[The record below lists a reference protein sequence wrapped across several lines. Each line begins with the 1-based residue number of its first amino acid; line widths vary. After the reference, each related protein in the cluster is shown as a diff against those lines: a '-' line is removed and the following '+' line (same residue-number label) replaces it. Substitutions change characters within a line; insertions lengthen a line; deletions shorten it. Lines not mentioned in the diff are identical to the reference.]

1 MNAHSPA
8 IILHDVT
15 TGYHSRG
22 GNIEITRHIEAILS
36 TSELTCLLGP
46 NGAGKS
52 TLLKTL
58 ASFIPPLH
66 GGITIADRPLRDYS
80 AGRLARTIGV
90 VLTEKPSLNN
100 MTVRELVGLGRSPY
114 TGFWGKYTRE
124 DREIVDR
131 ALQLTGIT
139 EFAARQI
146 QTLSDEERQKVM
158 IAKSLAQ
165 QTPIILLDEP
175 TAFLDYPSKV
185 EIMQLLQRMAHE
197 EGKAVFLSTHDL
209 ELALQI
215 SDKVWLIDK
224 TNGLRIGTPEDLSL
238 SGDMARYFERE
249 GVVFDPESGLFRI
262 DTRANRPINLR
273 GAGPR
278 AAMARK
284 ALRRIGFI
292 CDEHTESPIAVDVTD
307 DSFMVN
313 DMVCGSIEELLH
325 AVRNLSAVADKDS
338 L

>member
-1 MNAHSPA
+1 MNTHSPA
-8 IILHDVT
+8 ITLHDVT

-22 GNIEITRHIEAILS
+22 GNIEITRHIDARLL

-58 ASFIPPLH
+58 AAFIPPLY
-66 GGITIADRPLRDYS
+66 GEITIGDRLLRDYS
-80 AGRLARTIGV
+80 EGKLARTIGV
-90 VLTEKPSLNN
+90 VLTERPSLNN
-100 MTVRELVGLGRSPY
+100 MTVRELVSLGRSPY

-139 EFAARQI
+139 EFASRQI
-146 QTLSDEERQKVM
+146 QTLSDGERQKVM

-185 EIMQLLQRMAHE
+185 DIMQLLQRMAHE

-215 SDKVWLIDK
+215 SDKIWLIDK
-224 TNGLRIGTPEDLSL
+224 TNGLLIGTPEDLSL
-238 SGDMARYFERE
+238 NGDMARYFERD
-249 GVVFDPESGLFRI
+249 GVIFDPESGLFRI

-273 GAGPR
+273 GAGTR

-284 ALRRIGFI
+284 ALQRIGFI
-292 CDEHTESPIAVDVTD
+292 GDERTESPIAVVVTD
-307 DSFMVN
+307 DNFMVN
-313 DMVCGSIEELLH
+313 GMVCASIEELLH
-325 AVRNLSAVADKDS
+325 TVRNLSAVTDQHS

>member
-1 MNAHSPA
+1 MNTHSPA
-8 IILHDVT
+8 ITLHDVT

-22 GNIEITRHIEAILS
+22 GNIEITRHIDARLL

-58 ASFIPPLH
+58 AAFIPPLY
-66 GGITIADRPLRDYS
+66 GEITIGDRPLRDYS
-80 AGRLARTIGV
+80 EGKLARTIGV
-90 VLTEKPSLNN
+90 VLTERPSLNN
-100 MTVRELVGLGRSPY
+100 MTVRELVSLGRSPY

-139 EFAARQI
+139 EFASRQN
-146 QTLSDEERQKVM
+146 QTLSDGERQKVM

-185 EIMQLLQRMAHE
+185 DIMQLLQRMAHE
-197 EGKAVFLSTHDL
+197 EEKAVFLSTHDL

-215 SDKVWLIDK
+215 SDKIWLIDK
-224 TNGLRIGTPEDLSL
+224 TNGLLIGTPEDLSL
-238 SGDMARYFERE
+238 NGDMARYFERE
-249 GVVFDPESGLFRI
+249 GVIFDPESGLFRI

-284 ALRRIGFI
+284 ALQRIGFI
-292 CDEHTESPIAVDVTD
+292 GDERTESPIAVVVTD
-307 DSFMVN
+307 DNFMVN
-313 DMVCGSIEELLH
+313 GMVCASIEELLH
-325 AVRNLSAVADKDS
+325 TVRNLSAVTDQHS

>member
-22 GNIEITRHIEAILS
+22 GNIEITRHIEAILR

-146 QTLSDEERQKVM
+146 QTLSDGERQKVM

-215 SDKVWLIDK
+215 SDKIWLMIGKAVKLAEGHTDTHSGNVVMNRDFLIGIAREAGCSPGAVEK
-224 TNGLRIGTPEDLSL
+224 IAGIRLARELWTVLEEEDARRFFSRILELCHAECRRLFPRGRLEAVLVSD
-238 SGDMARYFERE
+238 SGEIPYRME
-249 GVVFDPESGLFRI
+249 
-262 DTRANRPINLR
+262 
-273 GAGPR
+273 
-278 AAMARK
+278 
-284 ALRRIGFI
+284 
-292 CDEHTESPIAVDVTD
+292 
-307 DSFMVN
+307 
-313 DMVCGSIEELLH
+313 
-325 AVRNLSAVADKDS
+325 
-338 L
+338 

>member
-1 MNAHSPA
+1 MNTHSPA
-8 IILHDVT
+8 ITLHDVT

-22 GNIEITRHIEAILS
+22 GNIEITRHIAARLL

-58 ASFIPPLH
+58 AAFIPPLY
-66 GGITIADRPLRDYS
+66 GEITIGDRPLRDYS
-80 AGRLARTIGV
+80 EGKLARTIGV
-90 VLTEKPSLNN
+90 VLTERPSLNN
-100 MTVRELVGLGRSPY
+100 MTVRELVSLGRSPY

-139 EFAARQI
+139 EFASRQI
-146 QTLSDEERQKVM
+146 QTLSDGERQKVM

-185 EIMQLLQRMAHE
+185 DIMQLLQRMAHE

-215 SDKVWLIDK
+215 SDKIWLIDK
-224 TNGLRIGTPEDLSL
+224 TNGLLIGTPEDLSL
-238 SGDMARYFERE
+238 NGDMARYFERE
-249 GVVFDPESGLFRI
+249 GVIFDTESGLFRI

-284 ALRRIGFI
+284 ALQRIGFI
-292 CDEHTESPIAVDVTD
+292 GDERTESPIAVVVTD
-307 DSFMVN
+307 DNFMVN
-313 DMVCGSIEELLH
+313 GMVCASIEELLH
-325 AVRNLSAVADKDS
+325 TVRNLSAVTDQHS

>member
-1 MNAHSPA
+1 MNTHSPA
-8 IILHDVT
+8 ITLHDVT

-22 GNIEITRHIEAILS
+22 GNIEITRHIDARLL

-58 ASFIPPLH
+58 AAFIPPLY
-66 GGITIADRPLRDYS
+66 GEITIGDRPLRDYS
-80 AGRLARTIGV
+80 EGKLARTIGV
-90 VLTEKPSLNN
+90 VLTERPSLNN
-100 MTVRELVGLGRSPY
+100 MTVRELVSLGRSPY

-139 EFAARQI
+139 EFASRQI
-146 QTLSDEERQKVM
+146 QTLSDGERQKVM

-185 EIMQLLQRMAHE
+185 DIMQLLQRMAHE

-215 SDKVWLIDK
+215 SDKIWLIDK
-224 TNGLRIGTPEDLSL
+224 TNGLLIGTPEDLSL
-238 SGDMARYFERE
+238 NGDMARYFERE
-249 GVVFDPESGLFRI
+249 GVIFDTESGLFRI
-262 DTRANRPINLR
+262 GTRANRPINLR

-284 ALRRIGFI
+284 ALQRIGFI
-292 CDEHTESPIAVDVTD
+292 GDERTESPIAVVVTD
-307 DSFMVN
+307 DNFMVN
-313 DMVCGSIEELLH
+313 GMVCASIEELLH
-325 AVRNLSAVADKDS
+325 TVRNLSAVTDQHS